1 MSIPAQDF
9 RQPAPWKS
17 VALYVGFAL
26 YSVGFFLPAVD
37 QWKGWDCAWLALEY
51 WHADKV
57 SPLVL
62 FGGLINPLGV
72 VYLLL
77 ALLNVASKICAVL
90 ATAMLVCIPLTWFAL
105 DRMDAKVHVGHYFWI
120 AGILLML
127 SPVIGDIPRLPAAK
141 WLGVVGL
148 IVITWLGIPRAISLT
163 MHPATAR
170 DDFFYVV
177 AWNFREPAICQKIDP
192 SAIGRDDQREDHE
205 LTYMR
210 SDCYRNIAA
219 MLNAPALC
227 ENVRSA
233 GMDRL
238 WGSQVTKW
246 NCRRQHY
253 TWGTAWPADGQNF
266 VKMMQAVGYGEKHLA
281 EVVDNPNY
289 KTYPTTDVY
298 WNYFSYLAYEDKTAA
313 RNDFLAHALALK

>member
-90 ATAMLVCIPLTWFAL
+90 ATAVLVCIPLTWFAL

-120 AGILLML
+120 AGI
-127 SPVIGDIPRLPAAK
+127 
-141 WLGVVGL
+141 
-148 IVITWLGIPRAISLT
+148 
-163 MHPATAR
+163 
-170 DDFFYVV
+170 
-177 AWNFREPAICQKIDP
+177 
-192 SAIGRDDQREDHE
+192 
-205 LTYMR
+205 
-210 SDCYRNIAA
+210 
-219 MLNAPALC
+219 
-227 ENVRSA
+227 
-233 GMDRL
+233 
-238 WGSQVTKW
+238 
-246 NCRRQHY
+246 
-253 TWGTAWPADGQNF
+253 
-266 VKMMQAVGYGEKHLA
+266 
-281 EVVDNPNY
+281 
-289 KTYPTTDVY
+289 
-298 WNYFSYLAYEDKTAA
+298 
-313 RNDFLAHALALK
+313 